1 MNERVLSFQSTG
13 RKPMGFTLIELLVVI
28 AIIAILAAMLLPA
41 LSAARERAKAS
52 NCVNNL
58 KDIGLGIQVYGQI
71 SGGEYFFS
79 GIDSEDSWSGKL
91 FSMGIIPDK
100 NRKSCFCPSQKE
112 PDTSKHWYTYGAFY
126 QGQDSGGNIKNVHN
140 LTLIVDPTVAVL
152 VADAASKTDVY
163 RGFFK
168 MLSDATTSGDYARI
182 LNIHSKMM
190 NVACADGHV
199 ATVSPKELYNYYAPS
214 RFYKNKPWRGR
225 ITGYCDIDTKSYV
238 TITP

>member
-1 MNERVLSFQSTG
+1 MKSYEGLLSFQSTG

-58 KDIGLGIQVYGQI
+58 KDLCTGIQVYGQI

-79 GIDSEDSWSGKL
+79 SIDEDNTWSAKL
-91 FSMGIIPDK
+91 ISMGIIQD
-100 NRKSCFCPSQKE
+100 RKTCKCPSQKDSE
-112 PDTSKHWYTYGAFY
+112 GSDRWYTYGAFY
-126 QGQDSGGNIKNVHN
+126 QGQSSGGNVVNVYN

-152 VADAASKTDVY
+152 VADSASKSDVY
-163 RGFFK
+163 KGFFK
-168 MLSDATTSGDYARI
+168 LVSDATTSGGYGRI
-182 LNIHSKMM
+182 VNIHSKMM
-190 NVACADGHV
+190 NVGCADGHV
-199 ATVSPKELYNYYAPS
+199 ATVSPKELYNYYTPS